1 MKFLHAADIHLDSPL
16 RGLERYE
23 GAPVDEIRGATRKA
37 FDRLIDF
44 AISQGVD
51 FVLIAGDIYD
61 GDWKDYNTG
70 LYFVGCMRKL
80 EAAGIPVY
88 LLAGNHDAA
97 SVITRKLR
105 LPDNV
110 HTFSTRK
117 AQTLLVD
124 GLNVAIHGQGFATK
138 AVTDD
143 ISQGY
148 PQADETLFN
157 IGMLHTCL
165 DGKPGHD
172 SYAPCTVDGLRSKGY
187 QYWALGHVHVREVVS
202 SDPYIVFPGNIQ
214 GRHARETGPKGC
226 TLVTVEDA
234 RVVSVE
240 HHDLDVMRWMRC
252 ELDVSDCETPDAI
265 HDQVHKALQQS
276 TDDANDRALA
286 VRLILTGSTPAHAQ
300 LHNERDRWVSEYR
313 SLASGLAGAGVWLEK
328 VSLNTQAAVSEA
340 DLLERD
346 DALAELMDS
355 IGDIDLTDRA
365 LELYAEELSPLRT
378 KLPSSLLSGDDA
390 YDPTHPDTIR
400 LALKDVKQLLL
411 NRLLAKGQDA

>member
-44 AISQGVD
+44 AISQEVS
-51 FVLIAGDIYD
+51 FVLIAGDVYD

-110 HTFSTRK
+110 HTFSTK
-117 AQTLLVD
+117 KPETMLID
-124 GLNVAIHGQGFATK
+124 SLNVAIHGQGFATK
-138 AVTDD
+138 AVNED
-143 ISQGY
+143 ISQAY
-148 PQADETLFN
+148 PQGDASLFN

-172 SYAPCTVDGLRSKGY
+172 PYAPCTVDGLRSKGY
-187 QYWALGHVHVREVVS
+187 QYWALGHIHVREVVS
-202 SDPYIVFPGNIQ
+202 NDPFIVFPGNIQ

-226 TLVTVEDA
+226 TLVTVDDG
-234 RVVSVE
+234 RVAAVE
-240 HHDLDVMRWMRC
+240 HYDMDVMRWMRC
-252 ELDVSDCETPDAI
+252 ELDVCSSDSPDAVY
-265 HDQVHKALQQS
+265 DQVHEALQQAS
-276 TDDANDRALA
+276 NDAQGRALA
-286 VRLILTGSTPAHAQ
+286 VRLVLTGSCAAHAQ
-300 LHNERDRWVSEYR
+300 LQRDRDHWVQEYR
-313 SLASGLAGAGVWLEK
+313 SLASGLGGAGVWLEK
-328 VSLNTQAAVSEA
+328 VSLRTQASVSTT
-340 DLLERD
+340 DMLERD
-346 DALAELMDS
+346 DALAGLMDS
-355 IGDIDLTDRA
+355 ISDIDLSESA
-365 LELYAEELSPLRT
+365 LELYAEELSTLRI
-378 KLPSSLLSGDDA
+378 KLPPPLLSGEDA
-390 YDPTHPDTIR
+390 YDPTHPETIKV
-400 LALKDVKQLLL
+400 ALMEVKQLLL
-411 NRLLAKGQDA
+411 DRLLSQTQQE